1 MAAALVKQPHAW
13 CLSARPQLPVSF
25 RPKPLQNGS
34 QKRVSSSPVCISED
48 FDFRAGPLEDIKPKF
63 IRSGYPSLLDTV
75 QTEASPETGKRRGR
89 RRFRKA
95 TPVQAISGA
104 LIGGGC
110 TLLAFKFARQAYE
123 HLESHPPAH
132 DLPMHLDSEVNQ
144 LMLTVVAGF
153 GGLVVCMFGVSC
165 VGLGLLSVQLLKAPK
180 TPPNAP

>member
-1 MAAALVKQPHAW
+1 
-13 CLSARPQLPVSF
+13 
-25 RPKPLQNGS
+25 
-34 QKRVSSSPVCISED
+34 
-48 FDFRAGPLEDIKPKF
+48 
-63 IRSGYPSLLDTV
+63 
-75 QTEASPETGKRRGR
+75 
-89 RRFRKA
+89 
-95 TPVQAISGA
+95 VQAISGA